1 MLNILCIIQ
10 VYAVASEDMD
20 SLTFGAPKF
29 LRHLMDPSSKKI
41 PVMEFDVAKVCYP
54 WLLSKRMGFSLYDLL
69 ISIYLMFQI
78 LEELDLTMDQFID
91 LCILSGCDYCDN
103 IRGIF
108 CPAFIQRVLGSSSIL
123 WLWYDRYLYMCII
136 WIIIN
141 VCHRYWG
148 DDSSEAH
155 TPTRL
160 YWKNTGKYKQREVF
174 FFSHFKILCFQVHA
188 IEVFTCFSVM
198 FALHYESDIWPVY
211 LDL

>member
-1 MLNILCIIQ
+1 
-10 VYAVASEDMD
+10 MD

-41 PVMEFDVAKVCYP
+41 PVMEFDVAKVRYP
-54 WLLSKRMGFSLYDLL
+54 WLLSKCMGFSLYDLL

-108 CPAFIQRVLGSSSIL
+108 IPAFIQLVLGSSSIL
-123 WLWYDRYLYMCII
+123 WLWYDRCLYMCII

-160 YWKNTGKYKQREVF
+160 YWKNTGKHKQREVF
-174 FFSHFKILCFQVHA
+174 FFPILKFFVFKCMQ
-188 IEVFTCFSVM
+188 
-198 FALHYESDIWPVY
+198 
-211 LDL
+211 